1 MTPGVPCR
9 APGSSCSSRSSCAAA
24 PWTIAGSPN
33 STSVAPPPSGSPSAR
48 ERRSSRS
55 SGCSTTW
62 RAAAPRNT
70 GPPMAST
77 PRRPATPPSR
87 NSGVA
92 RRSSDLLPV
101 RAFTLGLLTFAARLA
116 AQDAPLEAFR
126 DNIAAIHARD
136 RAAYLSHYLHTPALA
151 PVGPDGLHQ
160 GYEEFAQGA
169 GAGWPDTL
177 VATHFRVVPLTPDVA
192 YGVYR
197 YRVVD
202 SSGSARGVSERVLVR
217 TPDGWKVA
225 VTTAFPTP
233 DAAPPPIAIV
243 GATLVDGTGAP
254 ALRNAVVIMREGRI
268 ACAGRRAACP
278 VPADADTVGAAG
290 KWIIPGLIDTHV
302 HFSQTG
308 WVDGR
313 PDALD
318 LRDRYP
324 YAQVEADLH
333 AQPERLYRSYLCS
346 GVTSVFDVGGYP
358 WTLELQERTARST
371 TAPRVVAAGPL
382 LSTID
387 FWLNLPDQRQFIYM
401 ADDAT
406 VRAAVQAHKAWGAA
420 AIKVWYIMPPQPPDT
435 SRVSAL
441 VHAAGNEAR
450 KVGLPLIVHATG
462 LWEAKDAVRAG
473 ARVLVHSVWSA
484 PVDDEF
490 LTLVRRQGTIYVP
503 TLTVP
508 DGYRQ
513 VAARRFERDRQPLAC
528 VDPATRVKALA
539 TDTVA
544 RAQRLSAAA
553 VDERAARTARNLA
566 QGLANLK
573 RVHDAGIPVA
583 FGTDAGNPLTL
594 HGASVFMELEAMQA
608 AGLAPRDVLISA
620 TRTAAIAS
628 GLDST
633 GTVAAGSVADLV
645 VLDADPLADV
655 RNVRRI
661 ALVVR
666 RGEIYTRR
674 ELEYR

>member
-1 MTPGVPCR
+1 MAHLALATLLV
-9 APGSSCSSRSSCAAA
+9 AA
-24 PWTIAGSPN
+24 P
-33 STSVAPPPSGSPSAR
+33 
-48 ERRSSRS
+48 
-55 SGCSTTW
+55 
-62 RAAAPRNT
+62 
-70 GPPMAST
+70 
-77 PRRPATPPSR
+77 
-87 NSGVA
+87 
-92 RRSSDLLPV
+92 
-101 RAFTLGLLTFAARLA
+101 LA
-116 AQDAPLEAFR
+116 AQDTPLDAFR
-126 DNIAAIHARD
+126 GNLAAIHARD
-136 RAAYLSHYLHTPALA
+136 RAAYLSHYLHTPALTR
-151 PVGPDGLHQ
+151 VGADGVHQ
-160 GYEEFAQGA
+160 GYDDFARGA
-169 GAGWPDTL
+169 GDGWPDTL
-177 VATHFRVVPLTPDVA
+177 VATHLRVVPLSPDVA
-192 YGVYR
+192 YGAYR

-202 SSGSARGVSERVLVR
+202 SSGSARGVSERVFIR
-217 TPDGWKVA
+217 TPSGWKVA
-225 VTTAFPTP
+225 VTTAFPTRNV
-233 DAAPPPIAIV
+233 DPPPMALV
-243 GATLVDGTGAP
+243 GATLVDGTGAAP
-254 ALRNAVVIMREGRI
+254 VGDAVVVMRDGRI
-268 ACAGRRAACP
+268 ACAGSRAACP
-278 VPADADTVGAAG
+278 VPADADSVNAAG

-401 ADDAT
+401 SDEAA
-406 VRAAVQAHKAWGAA
+406 VRAAVRAHKAWGAA

-435 SRVSAL
+435 ARVSAL
-441 VHAAGNEAR
+441 VHAAGDEAR

-513 VAARRFERDRQPLAC
+513 VSARRFERDRQPLAC

-583 FGTDAGNPLTL
+583 LGTDAGNPLTL
-594 HGASVFMELEAMQA
+594 HGASVFMELEAMKA

>member
-1 MTPGVPCR
+1 
-9 APGSSCSSRSSCAAA
+9 
-24 PWTIAGSPN
+24 
-33 STSVAPPPSGSPSAR
+33 
-48 ERRSSRS
+48 
-55 SGCSTTW
+55 
-62 RAAAPRNT
+62 
-70 GPPMAST
+70 MAS
-77 PRRPATPPSR
+77 RRQ
-87 NSGVA
+87 GY
-92 RRSSDLLPV
+92 
-101 RAFTLGLLTFAARLA
+101 RALCCVVGLVPLRVA
-116 AQDAPLEAFR
+116 AQSTALEAFR

-151 PVGPDGLHQ
+151 RVGPDGLRL
-160 GYEEFAQGA
+160 GYDDFARAA

-177 VATHFRVVPLTPDVA
+177 VATHLRIVPLSPDVA

-202 SSGSARGVSERVLVR
+202 SSGSVRGVSERVLVR
-217 TPDGWKVA
+217 TPAGWKVA
-225 VTTAFPTP
+225 VTTAFPTA
-233 DAAPPPIAIV
+233 DAAPPPMALV
-243 GATLVDGTGAP
+243 GGILLDGTGA
-254 ALRNAVVIMREGRI
+254 AAIRDAVVVMREGRI
-268 ACAGRRAACP
+268 ACAGPRAACP
-278 VPADADTVGAAG
+278 VPADADTVNAAG
-290 KWIIPGLIDTHV
+290 KWIAPGLIDAHV

-324 YAQVEADLH
+324 YEQVEAELQ
-333 AQPERLYRSYLCS
+333 ARPERFFRSYLCS

-358 WTLELQERTARST
+358 WTLELQGRTARST

-382 LSTID
+382 LSTVD

-401 ADDAT
+401 ADE
-406 VRAAVQAHKAWGAA
+406 AAVRQAVRAHKAWGAA

-435 SRVSAL
+435 ARVSAL
-441 VHAAGNEAR
+441 VHAAGDEAR

-462 LWEAKDAVRAG
+462 LWEAKDALRAG

-490 LTLVRRQGTIYVP
+490 LALARRGRTIYVP

-508 DGYRQ
+508 DGYQQ
-513 VAARRFERDRQPLAC
+513 VRARHFERDRQPLAC
-528 VDPATRVKALA
+528 VDPATRVRALA

-544 RAQRLSAAA
+544 PGERPTPAALE
-553 VDERAARTARNLA
+553 ERRARTARTFTQA
-566 QGLANLK
+566 QANLR

-583 FGTDAGNPLTL
+583 LGTDAGNPLTL

-608 AGLAPRDVLISA
+608 AGLTPRDLLIAA
-620 TRTAAIAS
+620 TRDAARAL

-633 GTVAAGSVADLV
+633 GTVTPGAVADLL

-655 RNVRRI
+655 RNLRDI

-666 RGEIYTRR
+666 RGEIYTRH
-674 ELEYR
+674 ELEY

>member
-1 MTPGVPCR
+1 MARLALATLLV
-9 APGSSCSSRSSCAAA
+9 AA
-24 PWTIAGSPN
+24 P
-33 STSVAPPPSGSPSAR
+33 
-48 ERRSSRS
+48 
-55 SGCSTTW
+55 
-62 RAAAPRNT
+62 
-70 GPPMAST
+70 
-77 PRRPATPPSR
+77 
-87 NSGVA
+87 
-92 RRSSDLLPV
+92 
-101 RAFTLGLLTFAARLA
+101 LA
-116 AQDAPLEAFR
+116 AQDTPLDAFR
-126 DNIAAIHARD
+126 GNLAAIHARD
-136 RAAYLSHYLHTPALA
+136 RAAYLSHYLHTPALTR
-151 PVGPDGLHQ
+151 VGADGVHQ
-160 GYEEFAQGA
+160 GYDDFARGA
-169 GAGWPDTL
+169 GDGWPDTL
-177 VATHFRVVPLTPDVA
+177 VATHLRVVPLSPDVA
-192 YGVYR
+192 YGAYR

-202 SSGSARGVSERVLVR
+202 SSGSARGVSERVFIR
-217 TPDGWKVA
+217 TPSGWKVA
-225 VTTAFPTP
+225 VTTAFPTRNV
-233 DAAPPPIAIV
+233 DPPPMALV
-243 GATLVDGTGAP
+243 GATLVDGTGAAP
-254 ALRNAVVIMREGRI
+254 VGDAVVVMRDGRI
-268 ACAGRRAACP
+268 ACAGSRAACP
-278 VPADADTVGAAG
+278 VPADADSVNAAG

-358 WTLELQERTARST
+358 WTLELQERTSRST

-401 ADDAT
+401 SDEAA
-406 VRAAVQAHKAWGAA
+406 VRAAVRAHKAWGAA

-435 SRVSAL
+435 ARVSAL
-441 VHAAGNEAR
+441 VHAAGDEAR

-583 FGTDAGNPLTL
+583 LGTDAGNPLTL

>member
-1 MTPGVPCR
+1 MRMDLPVL
-9 APGSSCSSRSSCAAA
+9 
-24 PWTIAGSPN
+24 
-33 STSVAPPPSGSPSAR
+33 
-48 ERRSSRS
+48 
-55 SGCSTTW
+55 TTLLVTL
-62 RAAAPRNT
+62 RL
-70 GPPMAST
+70 
-77 PRRPATPPSR
+77 
-87 NSGVA
+87 SGVA
-92 RRSSDLLPV
+92 QGTPM
-101 RAFTLGLLTFAARLA
+101 
-116 AQDAPLEAFR
+116 EAFR
-126 DNIAAIHARD
+126 GNIAAIHARD
-136 RAAYLSHYLHTPALA
+136 RAAYLSHYLHTPELAL
-151 PVGPDGLHQ
+151 VGPDGLRL
-160 GYEEFAQGA
+160 GYDEFARGA
-169 GAGWPDTL
+169 GEGWPDTL
-177 VATHFRVVPLTPDVA
+177 VATHLRIVAVSPDVA

-202 SSGSARGVSERVLVR
+202 TSGSARGVSERVFVR
-217 TPDGWKVA
+217 TPAGWKVA

-233 DAAPPPIAIV
+233 GAAPPPTAFI
-243 GATLVDGTGAP
+243 GATLVDGTGAAP
-254 ALRNAVVIMREGRI
+254 VRNAVVLMRDGRV
-268 ACAGRRAACP
+268 ACAGPRAACP
-278 VPADADTVGAAG
+278 VPPDADTVSAAG
-290 KWIIPGLIDTHV
+290 KWIIPGLVDTHV
-302 HFSQTG
+302 HFSQSG

-318 LRDRYP
+318 LREQYP
-324 YAQVEADLH
+324 YDQVEADLH
-333 AQPERLYRSYLCS
+333 ARPERFFRSYLCS

-358 WTLELQERTARST
+358 WTLDLQARTAHST
-371 TAPRVVAAGPL
+371 TAPRVLSAGPL

-406 VRAAVQAHKAWGAA
+406 VRQAVRAHKAWGAA
-420 AIKVWYIMPPQPPDT
+420 AMKVWYIMPPQPPDT
-435 SRVSAL
+435 ARVSAL
-441 VHAAGNEAR
+441 VAAAGDEAR

-462 LWEAKDAVRAG
+462 LWEAKDALRAG

-490 LTLVRRQGTIYVP
+490 LTLAQRQGTIYAP

-513 VAARRFERDRQPLAC
+513 VAARRFDSELQPLAC

-544 RAQRLSAAA
+544 RAQRLSAA
-553 VDERAARTARNLA
+553 VVTERATRTARNLA
-566 QGLANLK
+566 QALANLK

-594 HGASVFMELEAMQA
+594 HGTSVIMELEAMQS
-608 AGLAPRDVLISA
+608 AGLRPGDVLLAA
-620 TRTAAIAS
+620 TRTAASAS

-633 GTVAAGSVADLV
+633 GTLAAGSVADLV
-645 VLDADPLADV
+645 VLDADPLADI

>member
-1 MTPGVPCR
+1 MARLALATLLV
-9 APGSSCSSRSSCAAA
+9 AA
-24 PWTIAGSPN
+24 P
-33 STSVAPPPSGSPSAR
+33 
-48 ERRSSRS
+48 
-55 SGCSTTW
+55 
-62 RAAAPRNT
+62 
-70 GPPMAST
+70 
-77 PRRPATPPSR
+77 
-87 NSGVA
+87 
-92 RRSSDLLPV
+92 
-101 RAFTLGLLTFAARLA
+101 LA
-116 AQDAPLEAFR
+116 AQDTPLDAFR
-126 DNIAAIHARD
+126 GNLAAIHARD
-136 RAAYLSHYLHTPALA
+136 RAAYLSHYLHTPALTR
-151 PVGPDGLHQ
+151 VGADGVHQ
-160 GYEEFAQGA
+160 GYDDFARGA
-169 GAGWPDTL
+169 GDGWPDTL
-177 VATHFRVVPLTPDVA
+177 VATHLRVVPLSPDVA
-192 YGVYR
+192 YGAYR

-202 SSGSARGVSERVLVR
+202 SSGSARGVSERVFIR
-217 TPDGWKVA
+217 TPSGWKVA
-225 VTTAFPTP
+225 VTTAFPTRNV
-233 DAAPPPIAIV
+233 DPPPMALV
-243 GATLVDGTGAP
+243 GATLVDGTGAAP
-254 ALRNAVVIMREGRI
+254 VGDAVVVMRDGRI
-268 ACAGRRAACP
+268 ACAGSRAACP
-278 VPADADTVGAAG
+278 VPADADSVNAAG

-401 ADDAT
+401 SDEAA
-406 VRAAVQAHKAWGAA
+406 VRAAVRAHKASGAA

-435 SRVSAL
+435 ARVSAL
-441 VHAAGNEAR
+441 VHAAGDEAR

-513 VAARRFERDRQPLAC
+513 VSARRFELDRQPLAC

-583 FGTDAGNPLTL
+583 LGTDAGNPLTL

>member
-1 MTPGVPCR
+1 MRLTTVP
-9 APGSSCSSRSSCAAA
+9 
-24 PWTIAGSPN
+24 I
-33 STSVAPPPSGSPSAR
+33 VA
-48 ERRSSRS
+48 
-55 SGCSTTW
+55 
-62 RAAAPRNT
+62 
-70 GPPMAST
+70 
-77 PRRPATPPSR
+77 
-87 NSGVA
+87 
-92 RRSSDLLPV
+92 
-101 RAFTLGLLTFAARLA
+101 TLGLSLAAPLA
-116 AQDAPLEAFR
+116 AQGTPLDAFR
-126 DNIAAIHARD
+126 DNVAAIHARD
-136 RAAYLSHYLHTPALA
+136 RAAYLSHYLQTAALA
-151 PVGPDGLHQ
+151 RVGPDGLQQ

-217 TPDGWKVA
+217 TPDGWKAA
-225 VTTAFPTP
+225 VTPAFPTP
-233 DAAPPPIAIV
+233 SAAPPATALL
-243 GATLVDGTGAP
+243 GATLVDPAGASP
-254 ALRNAVVIMREGRI
+254 VRDAVVVMRGGRI
-268 ACAGRRAACP
+268 ACAGSRGACP
-278 VPADADTVGAAG
+278 LPADADTVNAAG

-324 YAQVEADLH
+324 YEQVEAELH
-333 AQPERLYRSYLCS
+333 ARPERFYRSYLCS

-358 WTLELQERTARST
+358 WTLELQQRTARST

-420 AIKVWYIMPPQPPDT
+420 AIKVWYIVPAQPPDT

-462 LWEAKDAVRAG
+462 LWEAKDAVQAG
-473 ARVLVHSVWSA
+473 ARVLVHSVWSG
-484 PVDDEF
+484 PVDAEF
-490 LTLVRRQGTIYVP
+490 LTLARRGGTIYVP

-513 VAARRFERDRQPLAC
+513 VAARRFERDLQPLAC
-528 VDPATRVKALA
+528 VDPATRAKALA

-544 RAQRLSAAA
+544 PAQRPSAAA
-553 VDERAARTARNLA
+553 VAERTARTARTLA

-573 RVHDAGIPVA
+573 RVYDAGIPVA
-583 FGTDAGNPLTL
+583 LGTDAGNPLTL
-594 HGASVFMELEAMQA
+594 HGASVFAELEAMQA
-608 AGLAPRDVLISA
+608 AGLRPVDVLLAA
-620 TRTAAIAS
+620 TRNAARAA
-628 GLDST
+628 GVALDSA
-633 GTVAAGSVADLV
+633 GTLTAGAVADLV
-645 VLDADPLADV
+645 VLDADPLTDI

-661 ALVVR
+661 ALVAR
-666 RGEIYTRR
+666 SGEIYTRR